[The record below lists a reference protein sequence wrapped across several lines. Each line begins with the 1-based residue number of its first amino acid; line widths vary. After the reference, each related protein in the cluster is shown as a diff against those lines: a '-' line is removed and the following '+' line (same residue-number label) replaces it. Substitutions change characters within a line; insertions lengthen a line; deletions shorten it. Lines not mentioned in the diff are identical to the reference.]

1 MTHTSITTYT
11 IGFLLS
17 VGLTLIAF
25 FIAPSLGS
33 FAIPC
38 IVASALAQL
47 FVQLA
52 FFLHLGRE
60 KDAGWS
66 VGIFSFALVIIG
78 ILVIGTLWIM
88 NNLAHLHIYTPVG
101 AELYEHGVIAPQN
114 ELH

>member
-1 MTHTSITTYT
+1 MTRNPITTYI

-17 VGLTLIAF
+17 VALTLISF
-25 FIAPSLGS
+25 FLAPYLGS

-47 FVQLA
+47 LVQLV
-52 FFLHLGRE
+52 FFLHFGRE
-60 KDAGWS
+60 KDAGWN
-66 VGIFSFALVIIG
+66 VGIFSFAMVIIG

-88 NNLAHLHIYTPVG
+88 NNLAHLHIYTPAG
-101 AELYEHGVIAPQN
+101 TELYDHGVVAPQN

>member
-1 MTHTSITTYT
+1 MTHSTLTTYI

-17 VGLTLIAF
+17 VALTLISF
-25 FIAPSLGS
+25 LLAPYLGS

-38 IVASALAQL
+38 IVASALSQL
-47 FVQLA
+47 FVQLV
-52 FFLHLGRE
+52 FFLHFGRE

-66 VGIFSFALVIIG
+66 VGIFSFAIVIIG

-88 NNLAHLHIYTPVG
+88 NNLAHLHTHTPVG
-101 AELYEHGVIAPQN
+101 TELYVHGVIAPQN

>member
-1 MTHTSITTYT
+1 MTHSTITTYT

-25 FIAPSLGS
+25 LIAPSLGS
-33 FAIPC
+33 FAVPC
-38 IVASALAQL
+38 IVATALTQL
-47 FVQLA
+47 GVQLV

-60 KDAGWS
+60 QDAEWS
-66 VGIFSFALVIIG
+66 VGIFSFAAVIIG

-88 NNLAHLHIYTPVG
+88 HNLAHLHIHTPVG
-101 AELYEHGVIAPQN
+101 TELYEHGVIAPQN

>member
-1 MTHTSITTYT
+1 MTYSTITTYS

-17 VGLTLIAF
+17 VALTLISF
-25 FIAPSLGS
+25 FLAPYLGS

-47 FVQLA
+47 FVQLV
-52 FFLHLGRE
+52 FFLHFGRG
-60 KDAGWS
+60 KDAGWN
-66 VGIFSFALVIIG
+66 VWIFSFAVVIIG